1 MRRKNKWADQ
11 ELEEDT
17 ASATVEEDILPMQ
30 VGQVKLNGQMW
41 SAVCRENETV
51 SRGNL
56 VEVKAI
62 EGVKLVVA
70 PAEKN

>member
-1 MRRKNKWADQ
+1 MQAPKNKYRCADRA
-11 ELEEDT
+11 T
-17 ASATVEEDILPMQ
+17 ATVEEDILPMQ

-51 SRGNL
+51 SRGSL

-62 EGVKLVVA
+62 EGVKLIVA
-70 PAEKN
+70 PAEKI

>member
-1 MRRKNKWADQ
+1 M
-11 ELEEDT
+11 
-17 ASATVEEDILPMQ
+17 EEDILPMQ

-51 SRGNL
+51 SRGSL

-62 EGVKLVVA
+62 EGVKLIVA
-70 PAEKN
+70 PAEKI